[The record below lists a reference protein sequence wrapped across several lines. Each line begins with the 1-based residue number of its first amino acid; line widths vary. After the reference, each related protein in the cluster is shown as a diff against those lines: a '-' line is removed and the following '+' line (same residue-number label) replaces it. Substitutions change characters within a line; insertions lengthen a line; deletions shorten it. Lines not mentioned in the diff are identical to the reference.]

1 MPVFAAPP
9 GIPGSPDR
17 CSMQCPPRSGRT
29 DRVNEWALGAA
40 ASSSPSSESRYRV
53 ASAAT
58 SQQRPD
64 SVATPGH
71 PYGVRQPRS
80 VCAVA
85 EATAFGPADT
95 LNSVP
100 GPHRVVAALCALTLM
115 TSACTVSPPPA
126 PQSTDTSKITTPPP
140 PKATQIIMAI
150 DSIGP
155 GFNSHLLSDQS
166 PVNAAISSLV
176 LPSSFRP
183 VPDPAS
189 PTGSRWELDTTLLES
204 AVVTNEN
211 PFTVTYKI
219 RPEAQW
225 TDNAPI
231 GADDFSYL
239 WRQMVSHPGVVDP
252 AGYDL
257 ITGVQSV
264 EGGKTAVVTF
274 SQPYPAWRE
283 LFNDI
288 LPAHIVKDVPGGFA
302 AGLARALP
310 VTGGQFRVENIDPQR
325 DEILLARNDRYW
337 SAPAK
342 PDQVLFR
349 RGGAT
354 AALADSIRNGDTQV
368 AQVHGGAAAFA
379 QLSAIPDVRT
389 ARIVTPRVMQLTLR
403 AQQAALADSQ
413 VRKAILGLVDVDLL
427 ASVGAGD
434 DNTVTLAQAQV
445 RSPSD
450 PGYVPTAP
458 PALTKE
464 AALTLLANAG
474 YQVEPVETTPP
485 ATPGTPAPENN
496 RGRVTKDGVPLTL
509 VLGVAANDPT
519 AVAVANTAADQL
531 RNVGIAASVAALDPV
546 ALYGDALINNKV
558 DAVVGWHQAGG
569 DLATA
574 LASRYGCPAL
584 EATAVSTA
592 TPGPTSS
599 PSPSPTSNAPV
610 PPPPTTTATPTTPS
624 PAPESG
630 QLVQAPS
637 NITGICDRSIQPK
650 IDAALDGTEDIGEV
664 INAVESRLWNMSTVL
679 PILQDTTIV
688 AAGPSVQNVCL
699 SGAVPVGIV
708 GDAGMW
714 VKAAQ

>member
-1 MPVFAAPP
+1 MPTTL
-9 GIPGSPDR
+9 R
-17 CSMQCPPRSGRT
+17 
-29 DRVNEWALGAA
+29 RV
-40 ASSSPSSESRYRV
+40 S
-53 ASAAT
+53 
-58 SQQRPD
+58 
-64 SVATPGH
+64 
-71 PYGVRQPRS
+71 
-80 VCAVA
+80 AVA
-85 EATAFGPADT
+85 G
-95 LNSVP
+95 
-100 GPHRVVAALCALTLM
+100 ALTSALLVGA
-115 TSACTVSPPPA
+115 ACTVSPPPA
-126 PQSTDTSKITTPPP
+126 PQSTDTTETTTPPP
-140 PKATQIIMAI
+140 PRATQIIMAI

-155 GFNSHLLSDQS
+155 GFNPHLLSDQS

-183 VPDPAS
+183 VPDPKS
-189 PTGSRWELDTTLLES
+189 PTGSRWELDPTLLES
-204 AVVTNEN
+204 AEVTSEE

-231 GADDFSYL
+231 AADDFWYL
-239 WRQMVSHPGVVDP
+239 WRQMVSQPGVVDP

-264 EGGKTAVVTF
+264 EGGKVAVVTF

-283 LFNDI
+283 LFNNI

-302 AGLARALP
+302 AGLVRALP
-310 VTGGQFRVENIDPQR
+310 VTGGQFRVETIDPQR

-342 PDQVLFR
+342 PDQVLLR

-403 AQQAALADSQ
+403 AQQPALADSV
-413 VRKAILGLVDVDLL
+413 VRKAILGLLDVDLL

-464 AALTLLANAG
+464 DALGLLGDSG
-474 YQVEPVETTPP
+474 YQVEPVETSPP
-485 ATPGTPAPENN
+485 PTPGTPVPENN
-496 RGRVTKDGVPLTL
+496 RGLITKDGAPLSL
-509 VLGVAANDPT
+509 VIGVAANDPT
-519 AVAVANTAADQL
+519 SVAVANTAADQL
-531 RNVGIAASVAALDPV
+531 RNVGISASVSALDPPV
-546 ALYGDALINNKV
+546 LYGDALTNNRV
-558 DAVVGWHQAGG
+558 DAVVGWHEAGG

-584 EATAVSTA
+584 EATAVSTTTA
-592 TPGPTSS
+592 ESSESPTPSPRPTSD
-599 PSPSPTSNAPV
+599 PPT
-610 PPPPTTTATPTTPS
+610 PPTPPTTTATPTTPS

-630 QLVQAPS
+630 ALVQAPS

-650 IDAALDGTEDIGEV
+650 IEAALHGTENINDV
-664 INAVESRLWNMSTVL
+664 ITAVEPRLWNMSTVL

-688 AAGPSVQNVCL
+688 AAGPSVQNVSL

-714 VKAAQ
+714 VKAPQ

>member
-1 MPVFAAPP
+1 MMVV
-9 GIPGSPDR
+9 
-17 CSMQCPPRSGRT
+17 SG
-29 DRVNEWALGAA
+29 
-40 ASSSPSSESRYRV
+40 
-53 ASAAT
+53 
-58 SQQRPD
+58 
-64 SVATPGH
+64 
-71 PYGVRQPRS
+71 
-80 VCAVA
+80 
-85 EATAFGPADT
+85 
-95 LNSVP
+95 
-100 GPHRVVAALCALTLM
+100 
-115 TSACTVSPPPA
+115 CTVSPPPA
-126 PQSTDTSKITTPPP
+126 PQSTKTSETTQLPPP
-140 PKATQIIMAI
+140 RATQIIMAI

-155 GFNSHLLSDQS
+155 GFNPHLLSDQS

-183 VPDPAS
+183 VPDPNS
-189 PTGSRWELDTTLLES
+189 PTGSRWELDTTLLVS
-204 AVVTNEN
+204 AEVTSQS

-219 RPEAQW
+219 RPEASW

-231 GADDFSYL
+231 AADDFWYL
-239 WRQMVSHPGVVDP
+239 WRQMVGQPGVVDP
-252 AGYDL
+252 GGYDL
-257 ITGVQSV
+257 ITGVQSI

-283 LFNDI
+283 LFNNI
-288 LPAHIVKDVPGGFA
+288 LPGHIVKDVPGGFA

-310 VTGGQFRVENIDPQR
+310 VTGGQFRVESIDPQR

-349 RGGAT
+349 RGGAP

-403 AQQAALADSQ
+403 AQQPALTDSQ
-413 VRKAILGLVDVDLL
+413 VRKAILGLLDVDLL

-474 YQVEPVETTPP
+474 YQVSPVQTAPP
-485 ATPGTPAPENN
+485 TPGIPAPDSN
-496 RGRVTKDGVPLTL
+496 RGRITKDGVPLTL

-531 RNVGIAASVAALDPV
+531 RNVGIAASVSALDPV
-546 ALYGDALINNKV
+546 ALYGDALINNRV

-569 DLATA
+569 DLATS

-584 EATAVSTA
+584 EATAVSTTTA
-592 TPGPTSS
+592 GTTTSPAS
-599 PSPSPTSNAPV
+599 STTSPSPTSTSPV
-610 PPPPTTTATPTTPS
+610 PPRPTTTPTQTTPS

-637 NITGICDRSIQPK
+637 NIAGICDRSIQPK
-650 IDAALDGTEDIGEV
+650 IDAALLGTEDIGEV
-664 INAVESRLWNMSTVL
+664 INVVEPRLWNMSTVL

-688 AAGPSVQNVCL
+688 AAGPSVQNVGL

-708 GDAGMW
+708 GDAGKW
-714 VKAAQ
+714 VKAPQ

>member
-1 MPVFAAPP
+1 MDTTAH
-9 GIPGSPDR
+9 R
-17 CSMQCPPRSGRT
+17 
-29 DRVNEWALGAA
+29 
-40 ASSSPSSESRYRV
+40 
-53 ASAAT
+53 
-58 SQQRPD
+58 
-64 SVATPGH
+64 
-71 PYGVRQPRS
+71 YGVRWPGS

-85 EATAFGPADT
+85 EATARGPADT

-100 GPHRVVAALCALTLM
+100 GPVRIFAAISALVTLA
-115 TSACTVSPPPA
+115 TACTVSPPPA
-126 PQSTDTSKITTPPP
+126 PQSTDTTETTTPPP
-140 PKATQIIMAI
+140 PRATQIIMAI

-155 GFNSHLLSDQS
+155 GFNPHLLSDQS

-183 VPDPAS
+183 VPDPNL
-189 PTGSRWELDTTLLES
+189 PTGSRWELDTSLLES
-204 AVVTNEN
+204 AAVTSDN

-231 GADDFSYL
+231 GADDFWYL
-239 WRQMVSHPGVVDP
+239 WRQMVSQPGVVDP

-264 EGGKTAVVTF
+264 EGGKVAEVTF
-274 SQPYPAWRE
+274 SQPYPPWRE
-283 LFNDI
+283 LFNNI
-288 LPAHIVKDVPGGFA
+288 LPAHIVKDVPGGFG
-302 AGLARALP
+302 AGLVRALP
-310 VTGGQFRVENIDPQR
+310 VTGGQFRVETIDPQR

-337 SAPAK
+337 SEPAN
-342 PDQVLFR
+342 PDQVLLR

-354 AALADSIRNGDTQV
+354 SALADSMRNGDTQV

-403 AQQAALADSQ
+403 AQQPALADSQ
-413 VRKAILGLVDVDLL
+413 VRKAILGLLDVDLL

-458 PALTKE
+458 PAMTKE
-464 AALTLLANAG
+464 DALELLADAG
-474 YQVEPVETTPP
+474 YQVELVENSPP
-485 ATPGTPAPENN
+485 PTPGTPAPENN
-496 RGRVTKDGVPLTL
+496 RGRITKDGVPLSL

-519 AVAVANTAADQL
+519 SVAVANTAADQL
-531 RNVGIAASVAALDPV
+531 RNVGITASVSALDPV
-546 ALYGDALINNKV
+546 ALYGDALTNNRV

-592 TPGPTSS
+592 SPGRPT
-599 PSPSPTSNAPV
+599 PSPTPTSEPSV
-610 PPPPTTTATPTTPS
+610 PPRPTTTATPTTPS

-630 QLVQAPS
+630 ELVQAPS

-650 IDAALDGTEDIGEV
+650 IEAALDGTDNIADV
-664 INAVESRLWNMSTVL
+664 ITAVEPRLWNMSTVL

-688 AAGPSVQNVCL
+688 AAGPSVQNVSL

-708 GDAGMW
+708 ADAGKW
-714 VKAAQ
+714 VKAPQ

>member
-1 MPVFAAPP
+1 M
-9 GIPGSPDR
+9 
-17 CSMQCPPRSGRT
+17 
-29 DRVNEWALGAA
+29 
-40 ASSSPSSESRYRV
+40 
-53 ASAAT
+53 
-58 SQQRPD
+58 
-64 SVATPGH
+64 
-71 PYGVRQPRS
+71 
-80 VCAVA
+80 AV
-85 EATAFGPADT
+85 
-95 LNSVP
+95 
-100 GPHRVVAALCALTLM
+100 M
-115 TSACTVSPPPA
+115 TACTVSPPPA
-126 PQSTDTSKITTPPP
+126 PQSTDTTESTPPPP

-155 GFNSHLLSDQS
+155 GFNPHLLSDQS
-166 PVNAAISSLV
+166 PVNAAVSSLV

-183 VPDPAS
+183 VPDPNT

-204 AVVTNEN
+204 AEVTSDN

-231 GADDFSYL
+231 GSDDYWYL
-239 WRQMVSHPGVVDP
+239 WRQMVSQPGVVDP

-257 ITGVQSV
+257 IRGVESV

-310 VTGGQFRVENIDPQR
+310 VTGGQFRVESIDPQR

-342 PDQVLFR
+342 PDLVLLR

-403 AQQAALADSQ
+403 AQQPALADSQ
-413 VRKAILGLVDVDLL
+413 VRKAILGLLDVDLL

-458 PALTKE
+458 PAMTKE
-464 AALTLLANAG
+464 AALGLLAGAG
-474 YQVEPVETTPP
+474 YQVQPVETPVPP
-485 ATPGTPAPENN
+485 TPGTPAPDNN
-496 RGRVTKDGVPLTL
+496 RGRITKDGVPLAL

-519 AVAVANTAADQL
+519 SVAVANTAADQL
-531 RNVGIAASVAALDPV
+531 RNVGITASVSALDPV
-546 ALYGDALINNKV
+546 VLYGDALTNNRV

-592 TPGPTSS
+592 TPGTPT
-599 PSPSPTSNAPV
+599 PSPSPTSRPAP
-610 PPPPTTTATPTTPS
+610 PKPTTTATQTTPN
-624 PAPESG
+624 PEPESG
-630 QLVQAPS
+630 ELVQAPS

-650 IDAALDGTEDIGEV
+650 IDAALDGADNIADV
-664 INAVESRLWNMSTVL
+664 ITAVEPRLWNMSTVL

-688 AAGPSVQNVCL
+688 AAGPSVQNVSL

-708 GDAGMW
+708 ADAGMW
-714 VKAAQ
+714 VKAPQ

>member
-1 MPVFAAPP
+1 MMVV
-9 GIPGSPDR
+9 
-17 CSMQCPPRSGRT
+17 SG
-29 DRVNEWALGAA
+29 
-40 ASSSPSSESRYRV
+40 
-53 ASAAT
+53 
-58 SQQRPD
+58 
-64 SVATPGH
+64 
-71 PYGVRQPRS
+71 
-80 VCAVA
+80 
-85 EATAFGPADT
+85 
-95 LNSVP
+95 
-100 GPHRVVAALCALTLM
+100 
-115 TSACTVSPPPA
+115 CTVSPPPA
-126 PQSTDTSKITTPPP
+126 PQSTDTSKTTTPPP

-183 VPDPAS
+183 VPDPNS
-189 PTGSRWELDTTLLES
+189 PTGSRWELDNTLLVS
-204 AVVTNEN
+204 ADVTNQN

-219 RPEAQW
+219 KPEAQW

-231 GADDFSYL
+231 AADDFWYL
-239 WRQMVSHPGVVDP
+239 WRQMVSQPGVVDP
-252 AGYDL
+252 GGYDL

-283 LFNDI
+283 LFNNI

-310 VTGGQFRVENIDPQR
+310 VTGGQFRVESIDPQR

-349 RGGAT
+349 RGGAP

-403 AQQAALADSQ
+403 AQQPALTDSQ

-485 ATPGTPAPENN
+485 PTPGTPAPENN
-496 RGRVTKDGVPLTL
+496 RGRITKDGVPLTL

-531 RNVGIAASVAALDPV
+531 RNVGIAASVSALDPV
-546 ALYGDALINNKV
+546 ALYGDALINNRV

-584 EATAVSTA
+584 EATAVSTT

-599 PSPSPTSNAPV
+599 PAPSPTSNTPV
-610 PPPPTTTATPTTPS
+610 PPRPTTTPTPTTPS

-650 IDAALDGTEDIGEV
+650 IDAALEGTEDIGEV
-664 INAVESRLWNMSTVL
+664 IDAVEPRLWNMSTVL

-688 AAGPSVQNVCL
+688 AAGPSVQNVSL

-708 GDAGMW
+708 GDASKW
-714 VKAAQ
+714 VKAPQ